1 MNQEII
7 SSSINNSGEAKE
19 NRTVDSLHW
28 AMFCSV
34 MVTLTLGFISSRL
47 LPFPEKY
54 PTILIHQIFGSVV
67 LVLINLLITR
77 MIAKPKRGENRFT
90 LPKLVQIIQSVTLTF
105 IAVSGLSIAL
115 IDTPVFSVYSWVF
128 SEGATKKEMVGML
141 FFIHATAIKVFMAL
155 VTLHLL
161 GAMKHHFFDKG
172 NKLSNMLGK

>member
-28 AMFCSV
+28 AMFCAV

-67 LVLINLLITR
+67 LVLINLLIAR
-77 MIAKPKRGENRFT
+77 MIAKPKRGENRLT

-115 IDTPVFSVYSWVF
+115 ID
-128 SEGATKKEMVGML
+128 
-141 FFIHATAIKVFMAL
+141 
-155 VTLHLL
+155 
-161 GAMKHHFFDKG
+161 
-172 NKLSNMLGK
+172 